1 MFTSLSPLTSADVTA
16 LATLANNPQIAMW
29 VRDIFPSPYTEQD
42 ARNFL
47 AYLSTQEPLTTFGI
61 RYQNELAGVC
71 GLVLQQDIFRKSAE
85 IGYWVG
91 EPFWGRGIATEAVRL
106 LCQIGFEELGLV
118 RIYAGV
124 FPINVASMRVLEKAG
139 FQFES
144 IAKKALIKREVIYD
158 DYIYRMTI
166 EEWES
171 SKKKA

>member
-1 MFTSLSPLTSADVTA
+1 MFISLSPLTLADITA
-16 LATLANNPQIAMW
+16 LTTLANNPQIAIW
-29 VRDIFPSPYTEQD
+29 LRDIFPSPYTEQD

-47 AYLSTQEPLTTFGI
+47 EYLSSQKPLTTFGI

-71 GLVLQQDIFRKSAE
+71 SLVLQQDIFRKSAE

-106 LCQIGFEELGLV
+106 LCQKGFEEWGLM

-124 FPINVASMRVLEKAG
+124 FPVNVASMRVLEKAG

-144 IAKKALIKREVIYD
+144 IAKKALIKRGLIYD
-158 DYIYRMTI
+158 DYIYRMTL
-166 EEWES
+166 EEWKS
-171 SKKKA
+171 LNKKV